1 MKEIIYIKYGDLT
14 LKGNNKN
21 EFINQL
27 IKNIKRS
34 LKGYDVVVEKQIDCA
49 KVFFNNASEKQDIIK
64 ILSLTPG
71 IMYIIEAYETET
83 DLDKISESIKKM
95 IPQQETTFKIELKRK
110 YDIGL
115 DHLEIK
121 RYVATKL
128 LASCSNLKVDV
139 HNPNLCI
146 WIELRKDKSLFYFNR
161 IQGCNGL
168 PIGLNGS
175 CLSLISGGI
184 DSPVASFLV
193 QKKGLSVDYLTFIT
207 SEVTQKTID
216 KIKNLIN
223 KVTLNGKIFKPKF
236 YIVDFTKIQHELTHA
251 RDEKYRITLMRRSF
265 YRIANQLAKSLK
277 YDSLCCGDS
286 LGQVASQTIESMT
299 TINSVVNDMIVF
311 RPLLTYDK
319 NDIIKIAREIG
330 TYDISITDHEDIC
343 SLFAPKN
350 PITRPTIERAKINE
364 KSLELLE
371 LLENSAIKNL
381 RIIEE

>member
-34 LKGYDVVVEKQIDCA
+34 LNGFDVIIEKQIDCA
-49 KVFFNNASEKQDIIK
+49 KIFFNIPSQKPEILK

-71 IMYIIEAYETET
+71 IMYIIEAYEVET
-83 DLDKISESIKKM
+83 DLDKISESMMEI
-95 IPQQETTFKIELKRK
+95 IPKDETTFKIELKRK
-110 YDIGL
+110 YDIGK

-128 LASCSNLKVDV
+128 LSSCSNLKVDV
-139 HNPNLCI
+139 HNPQICI
-146 WIELRKDKSLFYFNR
+146 WIELKKNNSLFYYNK

-184 DSPVASFLV
+184 DSPVASFLM
-193 QKKGLSVDYLTFIT
+193 QKKGLAVHYLTFIT

-251 RDEKYRITLMRRSF
+251 KDEKYRITLMRRSF
-265 YRIANQLAKSLK
+265 YRIANELAKSLK

-286 LGQVASQTIESMT
+286 LGQVASQTMESMT
-299 TINSVVNDMIVF
+299 TINSVVNNMIVF

-330 TYDISITDHEDIC
+330 TYEISITDHEDIC

-350 PITRPTIERAKINE
+350 PVTRPTIERAQMNE

-381 RIIEE
+381 RTIEE

>member
-1 MKEIIYIKYGDLT
+1 MEKRELARKIY
-14 LKGNNKN
+14 N
-21 EFINQL
+21 
-27 IKNIKRS
+27 
-34 LKGYDVVVEKQIDCA
+34 
-49 KVFFNNASEKQDIIK
+49 
-64 ILSLTPG
+64 
-71 IMYIIEAYETET
+71 
-83 DLDKISESIKKM
+83 
-95 IPQQETTFKIELKRK
+95 
-110 YDIGL
+110 
-115 DHLEIK
+115 
-121 RYVATKL
+121 
-128 LASCSNLKVDV
+128 
-139 HNPNLCI
+139 
-146 WIELRKDKSLFYFNR
+146 
-161 IQGCNGL
+161 
-168 PIGLNGS
+168 
-175 CLSLISGGI
+175 
-184 DSPVASFLV
+184 
-193 QKKGLSVDYLTFIT
+193 
-207 SEVTQKTID
+207 QKTID

-265 YRIANQLAKSLK
+265 YRIANQLAKSLN